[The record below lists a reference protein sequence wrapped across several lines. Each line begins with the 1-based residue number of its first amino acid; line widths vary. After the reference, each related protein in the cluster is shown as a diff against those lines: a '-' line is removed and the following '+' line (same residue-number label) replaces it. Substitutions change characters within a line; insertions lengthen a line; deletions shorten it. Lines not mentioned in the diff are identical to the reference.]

1 MNTLYKTSLVISIV
15 GALNWGLIGLFGFN
29 LVETIFGINT
39 FLTTLI
45 YILVGVSGI
54 INIMLLFYDLDK
66 K

>member
-45 YILVGVSGI
+45 YIVVGVSGI

>member
-15 GALNWGLIGLFGFN
+15 GALNWGLIGLLGFN

>member
-15 GALNWGLIGLFGFN
+15 GALNWGLMGLFGF
-29 LVETIFGINT
+29 NT